1 MHILLRNSLL
11 VITAAVIY
19 SCATPTSPTGGPPDR
34 EGPVVTETQPETGT
48 INFEGRDITFHF
60 SEFVNRGSVSNA
72 ITVEPDVGIPYSL
85 NWGRKSLTVTFEDEL
100 PDSTTLIVTLG
111 TDLKDMNGNK
121 LATPQTV
128 AVSTGSE
135 IDKGKITGRILDA
148 QTGDGEEGRR
158 VLLYREPIDL
168 TARANY
174 SAETDTG
181 GVFHFSYLAAGN
193 YKAFWIDDRN
203 RNRVWERK
211 QERAQPFRREFVS
224 LEKEDSDTLKTLYIA
239 QSDTSAPELQG
250 VGLFSGQRLRL
261 RFSENIELLDS
272 TSITVNDSLGNIH
285 SEAYPLYVSTAD
297 PYVMFAQSADA
308 LAPEQTYEVVI
319 RDIADMYGNIQEMAR
334 QEAVGSAQSDTTE
347 QRIIKRANPNGLFP
361 EEPLEVIYAKPI
373 TEEVLIDSL
382 KIVAGTKMAEN
393 PQKYARTERN
403 SLFILPGNGWK
414 AGPEYEVRLWD
425 PQRGQSRNVTPTIWH
440 PSDFG
445 ELDIHLADTT
455 VGNTYQLSLATEER
469 GVMRDTSFSRQVV
482 VSNLPPL
489 TYRVIIYEDLNEN
502 NRWDQGQVEPYQA
515 PEPYYIRND
524 VPVRSNFTSD
534 LEVSLNR

>member
-1 MHILLRNSLL
+1 
-11 VITAAVIY
+11 
-19 SCATPTSPTGGPPDR
+19 
-34 EGPVVTETQPETGT
+34 
-48 INFEGRDITFHF
+48 
-60 SEFVNRGSVSNA
+60 
-72 ITVEPDVGIPYSL
+72 
-85 NWGRKSLTVTFEDEL
+85 
-100 PDSTTLIVTLG
+100 
-111 TDLKDMNGNK
+111 MNGNK